1 MTLNEYQLRM
11 EAYQLKK
18 VERQEELAYQSWLN
32 RAVKATKGNGKHQT
46 YYYKKFKDLYDT
58 EAAKEE
64 VRKAFEP
71 EYKPI
76 TQKTKRKDRQAIL
89 YQRLR
94 EWDRMHPQTPK

>member
-32 RAVKATKGNGKHQT
+32 RAVKATKGKGKHET
-46 YYYKKFKDLYDT
+46 YYYKKFTDLFDTQAQKDR
-58 EAAKEE
+58 

-71 EYKPI
+71 EYQ
-76 TQKTKRKDRQAIL
+76 TTNTKLKHQDRQAIL

-94 EWDRMHPQTPK
+94 EWDRMHPKPK